1 MPTGMTLFFHFYA
14 FAIGTLIGSFLNVVI
29 HRVPREVSIVF
40 PASRCPSCGH
50 KIRPWDNVPVL
61 AWLWLGGRCR
71 DCRAP
76 IAARYPLVE
85 LANGLFYVAI
95 FQRTGISFTSLCLAA
110 IVSMTIALIFI
121 DLDFQLLPDVL
132 TYPAIVI
139 ALVMG
144 WIATDQRGDR
154 MLLADSLLESAAGA
168 VIGAGVLLAISL
180 SYLLIRRIEGM
191 GAGDTKMLAYIGAV
205 TGWKGLFPLMLI
217 ASITGS
223 VVGVLVAMRS
233 EKGMQVAVPFG
244 VFLGMAFLVV
254 IFFGP
259 TLSSWYV
266 ALLLR

>member
-1 MPTGMTLFFHFYA
+1 L
-14 FAIGTLIGSFLNVVI
+14 
-29 HRVPREVSIVF
+29 RQE
-40 PASRCPSCGH
+40 
-50 KIRPWDNVPVL
+50 
-61 AWLWLGGRCR
+61 LG
-71 DCRAP
+71 
-76 IAARYPLVE
+76 
-85 LANGLFYVAI
+85 
-95 FQRTGISFTSLCLAA
+95 Q
-110 IVSMTIALIFI
+110 
-121 DLDFQLLPDVL
+121 QLLVGTELSVVVWSIAEDATREDDDAVPEH
-132 TYPAIVI
+132 IV
-139 ALVMG
+139 
-144 WIATDQRGDR
+144 
-154 MLLADSLLESAAGA
+154 LLAGSLLESAAGA